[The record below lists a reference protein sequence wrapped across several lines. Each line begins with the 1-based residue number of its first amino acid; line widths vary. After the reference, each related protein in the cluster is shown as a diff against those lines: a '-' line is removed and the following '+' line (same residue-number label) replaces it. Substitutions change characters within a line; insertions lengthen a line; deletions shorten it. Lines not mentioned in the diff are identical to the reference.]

1 MSMFDSHGDV
11 LVTKVHKPNSLEH
24 LRPNRYGNRPTTAWS
39 RYTNSSRGSSR
50 PRPSSAA
57 PTTTSQQTTKSL
69 MDQKIDGDYG
79 PKMTG
84 VISYP
89 YSRSQKLYMDDFR
102 ALVAGSIDHP
112 YVVSTGFN
120 TASIPYDLL
129 SGSNFDDDRMGAR
142 RGSQRFFVFS
152 ALRPAARAPSF
163 LVVRSWAERPRRLA
177 LAGGIKK
184 KWTSETR
191 RQFEKKDMVE
201 SKKVLATGVRSEC
214 VQFLG

>member
-1 MSMFDSHGDV
+1 MFDSHGDV

-89 YSRSQKLYMDDFR
+89 YSHSQKLYMQDFR

-142 RGSQRFFVFS
+142 RGS
-152 ALRPAARAPSF
+152 
-163 LVVRSWAERPRRLA
+163 
-177 LAGGIKK
+177 
-184 KWTSETR
+184 
-191 RQFEKKDMVE
+191 
-201 SKKVLATGVRSEC
+201 
-214 VQFLG
+214 